1 MTPVAADR
9 TSWLAA
15 HVLPHEPVLRA
26 WLERRAVDGLDPD
39 DIVLETYAVLAD
51 LPTVSD
57 IASPRAYAFQTARS
71 VILRHL
77 RSGIERIE
85 VMEELELADAA
96 RDESVPPRH
105 DVRRVADLVSSLPAK
120 CREAFRLRKV
130 EGLSQ
135 REVAQR
141 LGISESA
148 VEKRMA
154 LALSA
159 LMGAM
164 KRDANVPAARWIWS
178 RG

>member
-1 MTPVAADR
+1 VTPVAADR

-57 IASPRAYAFQTARS
+57 IESPRAYAFQTARS

-96 RDESVPPRH
+96 RDESVPRN
-105 DVRRVADLVSSLPAK
+105 DVRRVGDLVASLPAK

-141 LGISESA
+141 LGISEGA

-164 KRDANVPAARWIWS
+164 KRDAGVAAARWIWS